1 MEPKPP
7 SLSFFAASRETFAT
21 PMHHS
26 NRLWLILGALLAG
39 VLYFAAAEIQSTHL
53 NTNLKAHD
61 QGAMLNYAKR
71 LSDNHLQYVGPRNRM
86 PLYPILQSFVYRPDM
101 TTEQFF
107 QRAKLANI
115 VLSIAVL
122 GVVYLLFRKWF
133 PLHHTINVILVTAY
147 GVYALKAPYVAAELL
162 FYLLLF
168 ICFLLTLRMLDKPS
182 LGIALALG
190 AMLAIAHYTKASAPV
205 AVAIF
210 LFCYGLRIA
219 FPALVGERDP
229 TPAAAPEPS
238 DTASQSTRQSSAAL
252 ARHSE
257 AKPARLFLIRAIYGA
272 MVLATF
278 LAILYP
284 YLRKSNERYGRY
296 FYNVNSTIYMWCDS
310 APEWKAFSL
319 KYDDRHRFPS
329 DAGEELPTARRY
341 LAMHTPGQIVG
352 RIARG
357 FGRMTTEVFH
367 SFWYTPFLILYAAAG
382 LYAAIRSRRLVAA
395 DFRRFRLLALFCLL
409 FFGSYFGLY
418 CWWAVLARSQRF
430 VLSLYFPALFI
441 LSYIY
446 NRYADRAS
454 ITITGTSRPLRH
466 VVDWSV
472 TCLALINVIVTLL
485 WTASSVDGGSTM

>member
-1 MEPKPP
+1 
-7 SLSFFAASRETFAT
+7 
-21 PMHHS
+21 MHHS
-26 NRLWLILGALLAG
+26 NRLWLILGVLVTG
-39 VLYFAAAEIQSTHL
+39 VLYIAAAERQSTYV

-86 PLYPILQSFVYRPDM
+86 PLYPVLQSFVYRPGM

-107 QRAKLANI
+107 PRAKLANI

-122 GVVYLLFRKWF
+122 AVVYLLFRRWF
-133 PLHHTINVILVTAY
+133 PLHHTINVLLVTAF

-168 ICFLLTLRMLDKPS
+168 ICFLLALRMLDKPS
-182 LGIALALG
+182 LRTAFALG

-205 AVAIF
+205 AVAVF

-219 FPALVGERDP
+219 FPALVGEGDVI
-229 TPAAAPEPS
+229 PAASPEPS
-238 DTASQSTRQSSAAL
+238 NGACDSAPQTSAAS
-252 ARHSE
+252 AGNGE
-257 AKPARLFLIRAIYGA
+257 AKPARLFLIRAGYGA
-272 MVLATF
+272 IVLATF
-278 LAILYP
+278 LAILSP
-284 YLRKSNERYGRY
+284 YLLKSKERYGHY

-357 FGRMTTEVFH
+357 FGRITTEVFH
-367 SFWYTPFLILYAAAG
+367 SFWYTPFLLLYAAAG
-382 LYAAIRSRRLVAA
+382 LYAAIHSRRLVAA

-409 FFGSYFGLY
+409 FLGSYFGLY

-441 LSYIY
+441 LSYVY
-446 NRYADRAS
+446 NRYADRVS
-454 ITITGTSRPLRH
+454 IPIAGTSRPLRYAI
-466 VVDWSV
+466 DWFVSG
-472 TCLALINVIVTLL
+472 LAVINVIVTLL
-485 WTASSVDGGSTM
+485 WTARSVDGGSTM